1 MTAYSYKQ
9 EYEKPK
15 PDEELKKPFVSIDE
29 YLEREYYADTRSEY
43 INGEIFAMAG
53 TTPTHARVLRNISNE
68 LYNHWKDSK
77 CEAFTSD
84 LRVFTPVCNAYFYPD
99 VVTVCEELQLN
110 NDNPQ
115 ALLNPNIIIE
125 VLSDSTESRDR
136 GHKFQ
141 CYRSIRSLQ
150 EILFVSQQ
158 EPLIEHYVRQTEDLW
173 LMQTIRGLAAELKF
187 ESSPCTLRLADI
199 YSRIEFERE

>member
-1 MTAYSYKQ
+1 MTAFSYIK
-9 EYEKPK
+9 EYEKPE
-15 PDEELKKPFVSIDE
+15 PNEELKKPFVSIDE

-53 TTPTHARVLRNISNE
+53 TTLKHNDIVHNINGQ
-68 LYNHWKDSK
+68 LYLQLKNTDCRAVS
-77 CEAFTSD
+77 SD
-84 LRVFTPVCNAYFYPD
+84 MRVFTPVCDAYFYPD
-99 VVTVCEELQLN
+99 LVAFCGKPQLN

-115 ALLNPNIIIE
+115 ALLNPVIIIE

-141 CYRSIRSLQ
+141 CYRSIPSLQ
-150 EILFVSQQ
+150 EILFVSQH

-173 LMQTIRGLAAELKF
+173 LMRTIRGLEAELKF

-199 YSRIEFERE
+199 YGQTEFD

>member
-1 MTAYSYKQ
+1 MTAFSYIK
-9 EYEKPK
+9 EYEKPE
-15 PDEELKKPFVSIDE
+15 PNEEFKKPFVSIDE

-53 TTPTHARVLRNISNE
+53 TSMSHNRLTRDFLIS
-68 LYNHWKDSK
+68 LHSQLADSK

-84 LRVFTPVCNAYFYPD
+84 LRVFTPACDAYFYPD
-99 VVTVCEELQLN
+99 IVTVCGKIELN

-115 ALLNPNIIIE
+115 ALLNPAIIIE

-141 CYRSIRSLQ
+141 CYRSIPSLQ
-150 EILFVSQQ
+150 EILFVSQH
-158 EPLIEHYVRQTEDLW
+158 EPLIEHYIRQTEDLW
-173 LMQTIRGLAAELKF
+173 LMRTIRGLEAELKF